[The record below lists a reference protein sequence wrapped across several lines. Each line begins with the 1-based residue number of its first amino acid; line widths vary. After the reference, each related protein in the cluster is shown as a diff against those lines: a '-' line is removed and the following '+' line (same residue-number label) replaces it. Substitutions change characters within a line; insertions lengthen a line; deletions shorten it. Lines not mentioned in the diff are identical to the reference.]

1 MKSGAQPGNNNAG
14 KNKAW
19 REALDKELKQYVNK
33 DASIERGQAL
43 RRIARGVVEAALDG
57 NKDAYQEIA
66 NRLDGKPAQSVTVA
80 GDADNP
86 LRTIS
91 RIERHIIHDDPAD
104 QNS

>member
-66 NRLDGKPAQSVTVA
+66 NRLDGRPAQSVSVE
-80 GDADNP
+80 GNP
-86 LRTIS
+86 NKPIGVVLPWEFIGAEKPEDTG
-91 RIERHIIHDDPAD
+91 
-104 QNS
+104 